1 MDNEEDESPASSQ
14 SSSSSRRSSVTP
26 SKKLRGQ
33 DLFDSRVFNSTDST
47 TTFFRFI
54 ASLRDK
60 IHSEVKETSST
71 HKLIRVLRDGG
82 RLMRCYTQN
91 IDGLEAREG
100 LVMDLKRGKG
110 TKRRFMKKTWA
121 EPRVTQSQGTDQD
134 GGCEVVQLHGDL
146 ETLRCSVC
154 ATQWTWTENETEVFM
169 DGFAP
174 RCQKCSRKSA
184 EREKTG
190 KRGLAVGSL
199 RPNIVLYG
207 EEHPQ
212 NSLLSPFVPFDA
224 SSQPDVL
231 IIMGTS
237 LKVFGLQKIIREFA
251 KAVHATKKGK
261 VIFVN
266 RTKPAE
272 SVWDSYIDYFVPMDC
287 DDWVADLR
295 VRRSDLWL
303 RQGELGLNVTKPT
316 SQKKRKSQ
324 DISSGTDDQPAT
336 KKQKPVVEI
345 PVKGP
350 AQQKPPQS
358 PSPRTRLAP
367 LTPRPGEGLRQKMLS
382 PLMQAKRPEVSPAK
396 SMGLQ
401 TPTSANT
408 VKSPRSPMFSP
419 ISPATLGPSGLRKA
433 ASARDDLVL
442 EIEESD
448 HEKENRTQL
457 PSEPVADERDIVVVT
472 PSKSLAA
479 KIELPLVLETKD
491 YARPPATRSTH
502 GYTKDQIM
510 KGVGHAVLGRVR
522 PICGMRQ

>member
-1 MDNEEDESPASSQ
+1 
-14 SSSSSRRSSVTP
+14 
-26 SKKLRGQ
+26 
-33 DLFDSRVFNSTDST
+33 
-47 TTFFRFI
+47 
-54 ASLRDK
+54 
-60 IHSEVKETSST
+60 
-71 HKLIRVLRDGG
+71 
-82 RLMRCYTQN
+82 MRCYTQN

-110 TKRRFMKKTWA
+110 TKRRFMKKNYEQPKQEQT
-121 EPRVTQSQGTDQD
+121 QGTDQD

-169 DGFAP
+169 DGYAP
-174 RCQKCSRKSA
+174 RCRKCARKSD
-184 EREKTG
+184 ERQQTG

-303 RQGELGLNVTKPT
+303 RQGELGLTVTKPT

-324 DISSGTDDQPAT
+324 DMSGGPDDQPTT
-336 KKQKPVVEI
+336 KKQKQKPVGEI
-345 PVKGP
+345 PIKGP
-350 AQQKPPQS
+350 EQHKPPPS
-358 PSPRTRLAP
+358 PSPKTRIAP
-367 LTPRPGEGLRQKMLS
+367 LTPRRREALRQKVLS
-382 PLMQAKRPEVSPAK
+382 PLAQANRPEVSPAK

-408 VKSPRSPMFSP
+408 VKSPRSPRAPMFSP
-419 ISPATLGPSGLRKA
+419 ITPATLAPSGLRKA
-433 ASARDDLVL
+433 ASASDDLVL

-448 HEKENRTQL
+448 HEKENRVQL
-457 PSEPVADERDIVVVT
+457 PSELVADEGDVVVVT
-472 PSKSLAA
+472 PSRSLAS
-479 KIELPLVLETKD
+479 KIKLPLVLEPKAG
-491 YARPPATRSTH
+491 ARPPSMTH
-502 GYTKDQIM
+502 RYTPDQIN
-510 KGVGHAVLGRVR
+510 KGVGHAMIGRVR
-522 PICGMRQ
+522 AMCGL

>member
-1 MDNEEDESPASSQ
+1 
-14 SSSSSRRSSVTP
+14 
-26 SKKLRGQ
+26 
-33 DLFDSRVFNSTDST
+33 
-47 TTFFRFI
+47 
-54 ASLRDK
+54 
-60 IHSEVKETSST
+60 
-71 HKLIRVLRDGG
+71 
-82 RLMRCYTQN
+82 MRCYTQN

-110 TKRRFMKKTWA
+110 TKRRFMKKIWEQPKQEQT
-121 EPRVTQSQGTDQD
+121 QGTDQD

-169 DGFAP
+169 DGYAP
-174 RCQKCSRKSA
+174 RCRKCARKSD
-184 EREKTG
+184 ERQQTG

-261 VIFVN
+261 VVFVN

-295 VRRSDLWL
+295 LRRSDLWL

-324 DISSGTDDQPAT
+324 DMSGGPDDQPAIQ
-336 KKQKPVVEI
+336 KQKQKPVVEI
-345 PVKGP
+345 PIKGP
-350 AQQKPPQS
+350 TQHKLSSSLSTSTGPV
-358 PSPRTRLAP
+358 P
-367 LTPRPGEGLRQKMLS
+367 LTPRRLDKVQRNILS
-382 PLMQAKRPEVSPAK
+382 PLMRAKRPELSPAK

-408 VKSPRSPMFSP
+408 VKSPRSPKAPMFSP
-419 ISPATLGPSGLRKA
+419 ITPATLGPSGLRKA
-433 ASARDDLVL
+433 ASASDDSVL

-448 HEKENRTQL
+448 HEKENRIQR
-457 PSEPVADERDIVVVT
+457 PSEPPADEGEIVVVT
-472 PSKSLAA
+472 PSRSIES
-479 KIELPLVLETKD
+479 KIKLPLVLEPK
-491 YARPPATRSTH
+491 AGAPPLATTRE
-502 GYTKDQIM
+502 YTTEQIN
-510 KGVGHAVLGRVR
+510 KGVGRAIGRVR
-522 PICGMRQ
+522 GMLRL